1 MSRYFAPITT
11 DELKDKIVTS
21 YNKFLRSNS
30 GDAEEFDA
38 EPITI
43 KHLDGYDSIYLSA
56 GVVLSLN
63 SKLEKDLKKVAFDT
77 ENFLYEDE
85 EDEDFGNHI
94 GFHTIENGLSFWV
107 CAMGGDWEYPVHFI
121 IYFDGSDL
129 RGYIPTNGNPYNRAT
144 KEAYGNDDDSDEKD
158 ARKHFNCGWDDVNHD
173 YNAMLIDIRNRIVK
187 K

>member
-1 MSRYFAPITT
+1 MSRYFVPITT

-21 YNKFLRSNS
+21 YNKFIRNNS

-38 EPITI
+38 EPISI
-43 KHLDGYDSIYLSA
+43 KHLDGDGGIYLSA

-77 ENFLYEDE
+77 ENFLYG
-85 EDEDFGNHI
+85 DEDFGNHI
-94 GFHTIENGLSFWV
+94 GFHTIETGLSFWM

-144 KEAYGNDDDSDEKD
+144 KEAYGNDDDSDKKD
-158 ARKHFNCGWDDVNHD
+158 AMKHFNCGWD
-173 YNAMLIDIRNRIVK
+173 YNAMSNDIRNRIVK